1 MPYDFRHITCLV
13 LDDNRHMR
21 SLICSV
27 LHGLGIKNIVEAG
40 DAAVAF
46 SELKSRPFDLVFTD
60 YLMEPLDGLD
70 FTRLVR
76 TASDSPN
83 PLVPIIMITGFTEE
97 YRVKEARDAG
107 VTEVMCKP
115 VTAKGIGARVAAII
129 EKPRNFVKSP
139 GYTGPDRRRGG
150 RTGSKKD
157 RRRRATDSQEVDID
171 AIMQGD
177 GSEGLQEADIDALMQ
192 GEGPG
197 EDVPEEG
204 AA

>member
-1 MPYDFRHITCLV
+1 MTYDFRHLVCLV

-21 SLICSV
+21 TLICSV
-27 LHGLGIKNIVEAG
+27 LHGLGIKDIVEAG
-40 DAAVAF
+40 DAAAAF
-46 SELKSRPFDLVFTD
+46 SELKMRAFDIIFTD

-97 YRVKEARDAG
+97 HRVKAARDVG

-115 VTAKGIGARVAAII
+115 VTAKGIGERIAAIV
-129 EKPRNFVKSP
+129 ENPRVFVKSTSF
-139 GYTGPDRRRGG
+139 TGPDRRRGN
-150 RTGSKKD
+150 RQDPKKK
-157 RRRRATDSQEVDID
+157 RMRRASDID
-171 AIMQGD
+171 
-177 GSEGLQEADIDALMQ
+177 EVLADDSSN
-192 GEGPG
+192 
-197 EDVPEEG
+197 DSSNEG

>member
-1 MPYDFRHITCLV
+1 VPYDFRHLSCLV

-27 LHGLGIKNIVEAG
+27 LHGLGIKDVVEAG
-40 DAAVAF
+40 DAAAAF
-46 SELKSRPFDLVFTD
+46 SELKAKSFDLIFTD

-107 VTEVMCKP
+107 VTEIMCKP
-115 VTAKGIGARVAAII
+115 VTAKGIGERLAAVI
-129 EKPRNFVKSP
+129 EKPRVFVKSTA
-139 GYTGPDRRRGG
+139 YTGPDRRRGG
-150 RTGSKKD
+150 HIGNKKD
-157 RRRRATDSQEVDID
+157 KRRRASDNEEVDID
-171 AIMQGD
+171 AIMQDD
-177 GSEGLQEADIDALMQ
+177 GSSGLNAVDIDAIMQ
-192 GEGPG
+192 DDGPA
-197 EDVPEEG
+197 EDG
-204 AA
+204 S